1 MVKVVGMKEGYRF
14 LGEYIRQV
22 DIRNKEG
29 KKENLLGVSVQKQF
43 IQSIANTVGTD
54 FTKYKIVKKGQFTYI
69 PDTSRRGD
77 KIAIALLEDYEEG
90 LVSNVYTVFE
100 VIDTEK
106 LLPEYLMLWFSRPE
120 FDRYARFKSHGSV
133 REVMDWEE
141 MCKVELPVPD
151 IEKQRK
157 IVKAY
162 KTITDRIALKQKIN
176 DNLEATVQAIFKS
189 EFIDYERANYS
200 DYIEFEFGKYPATWN
215 LVDLDTA
222 VDVRDGTHD
231 SPSPTESGKYLITSR
246 HLLPYA
252 VDRSDAY
259 FISEADFKKANE
271 RSKVE
276 YGDILFSMIGT
287 IGIISFITDKE
298 VDFAI
303 KNVGLF
309 RTSQNPTIRY
319 FILSYLKSK
328 IVENYIS
335 SYMAGSTQSYV
346 SLNVLRKIPL
356 ILPTEDVLQ
365 HFEKQVTPLYAKMI
379 ENTHEIA
386 KLNDL
391 KDVITTSM
399 SSR

>member
-1 MVKVVGMKEGYRF
+1 MKEGYRF

-176 DNLEATVQAIFKS
+176 DNLVA
-189 EFIDYERANYS
+189 
-200 DYIEFEFGKYPATWN
+200 
-215 LVDLDTA
+215 
-222 VDVRDGTHD
+222 
-231 SPSPTESGKYLITSR
+231 
-246 HLLPYA
+246 
-252 VDRSDAY
+252 
-259 FISEADFKKANE
+259 
-271 RSKVE
+271 
-276 YGDILFSMIGT
+276 IGT
-287 IGIISFITDKE
+287 ASIQ
-298 VDFAI
+298 
-303 KNVGLF
+303 KNVGRGALINLTEAEMDRLTF
-309 RTSQNPTIRY
+309 PKDFKVENVSEFCIETKSGSTPSRTTKEYWKNGTISWVKSGEVHNNITLQTEEYITPLGLTESSTKLLPKDTVLMAMYGVTAGEVGYLAIEATTNQAICGMICHSEAEAAYLYFSLIQSQAAISRLSNGGAQDNLSKN
-319 FILSYLKSK
+319 FIDNIK
-328 IVENYIS
+328 IVVPPS
-335 SYMAGSTQSYV
+335 
-346 SLNVLRKIPL
+346 K
-356 ILPTEDVLQ
+356 
-365 HFEKQVTPLYAKMI
+365 FI
-379 ENTHEIA
+379 E
-386 KLNDL
+386 KLNL
-391 KDVITTSM
+391 AAIVEQMTLNTKEIILLEELQATVLAQL

>member
-1 MVKVVGMKEGYRF
+1 MKSNYKK
-14 LGEYIRQV
+14 LGTYIRQV
-22 DIRNKEG
+22 DIRNTEG
-29 KKENLLGVSVQKQF
+29 KTDNLLGVSVAKQF
-43 IQSIANTVGTD
+43 ISSIANTVGTD
-54 FTKYKIVKKGQFTYI
+54 FTKYKVVKKGQFTYI

-77 KIAIALLEDYEEG
+77 KIGIALLEDYDEG

-100 VIDTEK
+100 VIDEK
-106 LLPEYLMLWFSRPE
+106 ELIPQYLMLWFSRPE
-120 FDRYARFKSHGSV
+120 FDRFARFKSHGSV
-133 REVMDWEE
+133 REVMDWDE
-141 MCKVELPVPD
+141 MCNVELPIPAY
-151 IEKQRK
+151 EEQKQ
-157 IVKAY
+157 IVDSYNAI
-162 KTITDRIALKQKIN
+162 KTRIAIKKQIN
-176 DNLEATVQAIFKS
+176 DNLEATAQTIFKS
-189 EFIDYERANYS
+189 IFIDYEGAEYS
-200 DYIEFEFGKYPATWN
+200 DFIEFEFGKYPVSWN
-215 LVDLDTA
+215 LVDFDSV

-252 VDRSDAY
+252 IDRSDAY

-298 VDFAI
+298 IDFAI

-328 IVENYIS
+328 IVENYIA

-365 HFEKQVTPLYAKMI
+365 HFERQVTPLYAKMI
-379 ENTHEIA
+379 ENTYEIT

-391 KDVITTSM
+391 KDAITTSM

>member
-1 MVKVVGMKEGYRF
+1 MKEGYRV

-54 FTKYKIVKKGQFTYI
+54 FTKYKVVKKGQFTYI

-162 KTITDRIALKQKIN
+162 KTITDRIDLKQKIN
-176 DNLEATVQAIFKS
+176 DNLVAIGTTSIQKKVGRGVLINLTEAEMDRLTFPNDFKVESVSEFCVETKSGSTPSRTNKEYWENGTISWIKSGEVHNNITLQTEEYITPLGLTESSTKLLPKDTILMAMYGVTAGEVGYLAIEATTNQAICGMICHSKAKAAYLYFSLIQSQAAISRLSNGGAQDNLSKN
-189 EFIDYERANYS
+189 FIDN
-200 DYIEFEFGKYPATWN
+200 I
-215 LVDLDTA
+215 
-222 VDVRDGTHD
+222 
-231 SPSPTESGKYLITSR
+231 
-246 HLLPYA
+246 
-252 VDRSDAY
+252 
-259 FISEADFKKANE
+259 
-271 RSKVE
+271 
-276 YGDILFSMIGT
+276 
-287 IGIISFITDKE
+287 
-298 VDFAI
+298 
-303 KNVGLF
+303 
-309 RTSQNPTIRY
+309 
-319 FILSYLKSK
+319 K
-328 IVENYIS
+328 IVVPPSDFIEKMNLAAIVEQ
-335 SYMAGSTQSYV
+335 MT
-346 SLNVLRKIPL
+346 LNTR
-356 ILPTEDVLQ
+356 
-365 HFEKQVTPLYAKMI
+365 
-379 ENTHEIA
+379 EIA
-386 KLNDL
+386 LLENL
-391 KDVITTSM
+391 QSTILAQL
-399 SSR
+399 SSH